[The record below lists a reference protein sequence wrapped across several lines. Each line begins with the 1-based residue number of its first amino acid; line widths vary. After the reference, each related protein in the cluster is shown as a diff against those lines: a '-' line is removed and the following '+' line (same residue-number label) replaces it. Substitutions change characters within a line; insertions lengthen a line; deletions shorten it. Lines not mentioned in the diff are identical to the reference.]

1 MRKLTGKA
9 IGAEHQA
16 VTGAGGQNPEVRFP
30 VVAGTQRAGNH
41 VAARVGQRLQGGN
54 LTLVNQVLHLGV
66 VARDLL
72 QRGGT
77 LRSGQF
83 LHGGV
88 VNTVVFTQ
96 QTVGSGVTHVEN
108 NPQVTVTDAGQPG
121 ASDGRA
127 ASAGECLLNFFVGFA
142 ENIVQAV
149 QGAHDFVVEDGVGA
163 ATTLGGVG
171 VVNGGEAFSVGLLL
185 LFATATGHGEE
196 RRVGKLT
203 HAQARCYFAGFVASH
218 AVRDHAKGTG
228 NDHRIFVI
236 FSMCAAVR
244 CTTGT

>member
-1 MRKLTGKA
+1 M
-9 IGAEHQA
+9 
-16 VTGAGGQNPEVRFP
+16 
-30 VVAGTQRAGNH
+30 
-41 VAARVGQRLQGGN
+41 GQRFQGGN

-77 LRSGQF
+77 LRAGQL

-121 ASDGRA
+121 AGDGRA
-127 ASAGECLLNFFVGFA
+127 AGAGERLLNFFVGFA
-142 ENIVQAV
+142 KDIVQAV
-149 QGAHDFVVEDGVGA
+149 QGAHDFIVKQGVCA
-163 ATTLGGVG
+163 ATALGGVG
-171 VVNGGEAFSVGLLL
+171 FVNGGEAFSVGLLL

-196 RRVGKLT
+196 GRVGKLT
-203 HAQARCYFAGFVASH
+203 HAQTRCYFAGFVASH

-228 NDHRIFVI
+228 DDHRIFVI

>member
-9 IGAEHQA
+9 VGAEHQA

-54 LTLVNQVLHLGV
+54 LTFIDQVLHLGV
-66 VARDLL
+66 VASDLL
-72 QRGGT
+72 QRSGT
-77 LRSGQF
+77 LGAGQL

-88 VNTVVFTQ
+88 VNTLVLTQ
-96 QTVGSGVTHVEN
+96 QAVGAGVTHVED
-108 NPQVTVTDAGQPG
+108 NPQVAVANAGQPCTRHSRTAG
-121 ASDGRA
+121 AGKR
-127 ASAGECLLNFFVGFA
+127 LLNLLVGFA
-142 ENIVQAV
+142 NDVVQAV
-149 QGAHDFVVEDGVGA
+149 EGAHNFVVEQGVRA
-163 ATTLGGVG
+163 AAALGGVFL
-171 VVNGGEAFSVGLLL
+171 VNSGETLSIFLLF
-185 LFATATGHGEE
+185 LFATATGHSEE
-196 RRVGKLT
+196 GRVGELT
-203 HAQARCYFAGFVASH
+203 HAQARSNLARLVASH

-228 NDHRIFVI
+228 DDHRIFVV

>member
-1 MRKLTGKA
+1 M
-9 IGAEHQA
+9 
-16 VTGAGGQNPEVRFP
+16 
-30 VVAGTQRAGNH
+30 
-41 VAARVGQRLQGGN
+41 GQRLQGSN
-54 LTLVNQVLHLGV
+54 LTLVHQVLHLGMV
-66 VARDLL
+66 TSDLL
-72 QRGGT
+72 ERGRT
-77 LRSGQF
+77 LGAGQL
-83 LHGGV
+83 LHCGV
-88 VNTVVFTQ
+88 VNAFFLTQ

-108 NPQVTVTDAGQPG
+108 NPQVTVADAGQPG

-127 ASAGECLLNFFVGFA
+127 ASAGKCLLNFFVGFA

-171 VVNGGEAFSVGLLL
+171 VVNGGEAFSVGLLFP
-185 LFATATGHGEE
+185 FAASAGHGEE
-196 RRVGKLT
+196 GRVGELT
-203 HAQARCYFAGFVASH
+203 HAQARSNLARLVASH

-228 NDHRIFVI
+228 DDHRIFII